1 MTQQVEYYTLQDFRA
16 GKHSLYPQHFE
27 ALKKELLANVRA
39 DWKKQ
44 RILALTPERLFVL
57 KPHWCFGRIIYHT
70 DGRLTDSSGY
80 TSAQDYNSEIKEV
93 ITAIIGKK

>member
-1 MTQQVEYYTLQDFRA
+1 MYTKDQLKQKGDSEEELLRCRTM
-16 GKHSLYPQHFE
+16 FE